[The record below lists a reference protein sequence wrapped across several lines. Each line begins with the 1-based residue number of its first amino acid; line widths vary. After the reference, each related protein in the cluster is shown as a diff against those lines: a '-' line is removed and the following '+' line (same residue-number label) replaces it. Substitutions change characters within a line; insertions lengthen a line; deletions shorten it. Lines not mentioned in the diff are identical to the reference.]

1 MMKSASRYEP
11 FGLTGVRTI
20 TWGTT
25 SSGFGFGSFSTISI
39 LTLPPRLL
47 LHSLTDVLSVDIDPR
62 YKPESRDVD
71 CDCLERTE
79 EVVEDD
85 D

>member
-20 TWGTT
+20 WGTT

-62 YKPESRDVD
+62 CKPESRDVD

-79 EVVEDD
+79 VVEDD